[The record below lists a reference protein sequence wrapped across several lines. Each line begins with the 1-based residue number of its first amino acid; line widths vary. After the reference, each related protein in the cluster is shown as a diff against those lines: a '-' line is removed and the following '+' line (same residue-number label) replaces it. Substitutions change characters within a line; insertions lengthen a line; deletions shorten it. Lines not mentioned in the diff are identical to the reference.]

1 MALAVASPA
10 IHGDVVSRHRG
21 AVVSIGGLFIK
32 GDSCGWTSS
41 FSQVLF
47 AGWTLEAM
55 TTPPDGHRYVML
67 RDGQGRRMI
76 LRSVSAV
83 HTTGVAR
90 RYFASTPRLLELCD
104 LVSFLL
110 MPAPSFRRAA
120 WRINII
126 TPPLPDGAGVQH
138 GRCVLGLP
146 VGRAMRVRGMFGAS
160 GPPHE
165 LHTLTMADGE
175 GGRFFVLTPAEPPA
189 PAGAAAADGSGGA
202 APPEAESS
210 SAESESAHH
219 AAFKGV
225 LMVTLAPGESPDSP
239 YIIATGDSD
248 QDAQHLL
255 QVWRQSFLGKERA
268 CGCATACPPR
278 RSAAAARS
286 G

>member
-1 MALAVASPA
+1 MAQSISA

-21 AVVSIGGLFIK
+21 AVVSIGGLFVK
-32 GDSCGWTSS
+32 GQVCGWTTTLA
-41 FSQVLF
+41 QALF
-47 AGWTLEAM
+47 AGWTFEAT
-55 TTPPDGHRYVML
+55 TTPPDDHRYIML

-76 LRSVSAV
+76 LRSISA
-83 HTTGVAR
+83 TQSSGAAR

-104 LVSFLL
+104 LVAFLL

-175 GGRFFVLTPAEPPA
+175 GGRFFVLTPAEL
-189 PAGAAAADGSGGA
+189 PAGSASVEEETED
-202 APPEAESS
+202 ESM
-210 SAESESAHH
+210 HH

-225 LMVTLAPGESPDSP
+225 VMVTLAPGESPDSP

-255 QVWRQSFLGKERA
+255 QVCKRAACRVLALRGAER
-268 CGCATACPPR
+268 R
-278 RSAAAARS
+278 
-286 G
+286 

>member
-1 MALAVASPA
+1 MALTWAA

-32 GDSCGWTSS
+32 GSTCGWTSPLA
-41 FSQVLF
+41 QALF

-67 RDGQGRRMI
+67 RDGQRRRMI

-83 HTTGVAR
+83 QAPGSSR

-104 LVSFLL
+104 LVAFLL

-175 GGRFFVLTPAEPPA
+175 GGRFFVLTPAELAA
-189 PAGAAAADGSGGA
+189 PAAEGEAGASAAS
-202 APPEAESS
+202 APEEEPS
-210 SAESESAHH
+210 HH

-255 QVWRQSFLGKERA
+255 QVRRA
-268 CGCATACPPR
+268 GGRRGEGRFRAPA
-278 RSAAAARS
+278 RSA
-286 G
+286 GLT